1 MRKITLAG
9 FAMAIALTAGCAS
22 TEQDAMAMD
31 DANATAMSAEQT
43 AEKAMTSAN
52 SANSAARSAQQT
64 ADQAMAQAK
73 AAMKAANEANERA
86 KRMLERSSQK

>member
-9 FAMAIALTAGCAS
+9 FAMIIALTAGCAS
-22 TEQDAMAMD
+22 TDQGAMEE
-31 DANATAMSAEQT
+31 ANAAAMSAEQT
-43 AEKAMTSAN
+43 ADNALNTAN
-52 SANSAARSAQQT
+52 SATSAARAAQMT
-64 ADQAMAQAK
+64 ADQALAQAK